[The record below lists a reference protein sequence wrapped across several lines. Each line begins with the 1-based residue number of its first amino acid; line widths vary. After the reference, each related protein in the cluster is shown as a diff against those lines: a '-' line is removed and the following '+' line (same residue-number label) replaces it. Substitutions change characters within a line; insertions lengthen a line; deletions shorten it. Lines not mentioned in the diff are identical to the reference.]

1 MGIDEKS
8 FFNETNSIV
17 NHELLIFLRY
27 GLRLL
32 KPGRGDT
39 LALISRLVASAY
51 NYFNVE
57 ATFEEKAGLAKQLLN
72 EYEQSL
78 HTSHQANKLYHPP
91 FIVKNKHELVI
102 TQQNVAKAAKAF
114 TIIHTRLMDLIDVNR
129 TSKMSYQQFSV
140 YLKPLVA
147 QCLRH
152 GEVNLN
158 GVEQLVLESMLL
170 DEMIGFGPLE
180 PLLADPSVNDILV
193 NAPDKVY
200 VERNGYLELSATTFR
215 STAHIMHTIHQIVSR
230 AGRRIDANRPYVNVK
245 LENGTRIN
253 AVIPPIVLGSPT
265 ISIRKFSE
273 RPIYLE
279 HMVMNQNIS
288 AEMAIFLSLAVK
300 CRLNILI
307 SGGTGS
313 GKTTLLNAMSDSIDE
328 AERIITIE
336 DIAELRLNK
345 EHVVRL
351 ETRNTNIEG
360 GGTINERELV
370 INALRMRPDRLIL
383 GEVRGPEAFD
393 MLQAMNT
400 GHEGS
405 MSTIHANKVE
415 DVSFRFADMLA
426 MANVG
431 FTVQSSLQQIHSA
444 INLIVHTSRLLD
456 GVRRVVKI
464 SELVGVHEGDIQ
476 LQHLFEFQY
485 HVNEENNKIDGSF
498 VQHKV
503 TPRFMEKA
511 THFGLDKHLKAL
523 FRL

>member
-1 MGIDEKS
+1 MGFDEKGLL
-8 FFNETNSIV
+8 NETNFIANNDVLS
-17 NHELLIFLRY
+17 FLRY
-27 GLRLL
+27 ELRLL

-39 LALISRLVASAY
+39 HSLISRLVDSAY
-51 NYFNVE
+51 QYFDVQTT
-57 ATFEEKAGLAKQLLN
+57 AEEKTWLTKQLLH
-72 EYEQSL
+72 EYQQSISTVR
-78 HTSHQANKLYHPP
+78 HSNKLYHPP
-91 FIVKNKHELVI
+91 FIVKNQPELVVS
-102 TQQNVAKAAKAF
+102 QQNVAKAAKAF
-114 TIIHTRLMDLIDVNR
+114 TVIYIRLMDLIDVNR
-129 TSKMSYQQFSV
+129 TSKMNHHQFSV
-140 YLKPLVA
+140 YLKPLVT

-152 GEVNLN
+152 SDVNLN
-158 GVEQLVLESMLL
+158 AVEQLVLETMLL

-200 VERNGYLELSATTFR
+200 VERNGYLEHSATAFR
-215 STAHIMHTIHQIVSR
+215 GTDHIMHTIHQIVSR
-230 AGRRIDANRPYVNVK
+230 AGRRIDGSRPYVNVK
-245 LENGTRIN
+245 LEDGTRIN
-253 AVIPPIVLGSPT
+253 AVIPPIVLDSPT
-265 ISIRKFSE
+265 LSIRKFSE
-273 RPIYLE
+273 SPIYLE
-279 HMVMNQNIS
+279 NMVINQNIS
-288 AEMAIFLSLAVK
+288 AEMAMLLSLAVK

-328 AERIITIE
+328 TERIITIE

-351 ETRNTNIEG
+351 ETRSANSEG
-360 GGTINERELV
+360 GGAISERELV

-405 MSTIHANKVE
+405 MSTIHANRVE
-415 DVSFRFADMLA
+415 DVPFRFADMLA

-456 GVRRVVKI
+456 GVRRVMKI
-464 SELVGVHEGDIQ
+464 SELVSIHDGEIKFQ
-476 LQHLFEFQY
+476 NLFEFQY
-485 HVNEENNKIDGSF
+485 RVNEENNKIEGSF
-498 VQHKV
+498 VQNKV
-503 TPRFMEKA
+503 TPLFMEKA
-511 THFGLDKHLKAL
+511 AHFGLDKHLKVL

>member
-1 MGIDEKS
+1 MGFDEKN
-8 FFNETNSIV
+8 FLNETNSIV
-17 NHELLIFLRY
+17 NNEVLSFLRY
-27 GLRLL
+27 ELRLL
-32 KPGRGDT
+32 KPGRGDAQ
-39 LALISRLVASAY
+39 LLISRLVDSAY
-51 NYFNVE
+51 KYFN
-57 ATFEEKAGLAKQLLN
+57 AQTTAEEKAWLSGQLLN
-72 EYEQSL
+72 EYQKNIAAVRP
-78 HTSHQANKLYHPP
+78 HNKLYHPP
-91 FIVKNKHELVI
+91 FIVKNNPDLVI
-102 TQQNVAKAAKAF
+102 TEQNVAKAAKAF
-114 TIIHTRLMDLIDVNR
+114 TVIHIRLMDLIDVNR
-129 TSKMSYQQFSV
+129 TSKMSHQQFST
-140 YLKPLVA
+140 YLKPLVT

-152 GEVNLN
+152 SEVNLN
-158 GVEQLVLESMLL
+158 AVEQLVLETMLL

-200 VERNGYLELSATTFR
+200 VERNGYLERSATAFR
-215 STAHIMHTIHQIVSR
+215 GTEHILHTIHQIVSR
-230 AGRRIDANRPYVNVK
+230 AGRRIDGSRPYVNVK
-245 LENGTRIN
+245 LEDGTRIN

-265 ISIRKFSE
+265 LSIRKFSE

-279 HMVMNQNIS
+279 NMVINQNLS
-288 AEMAIFLSLAVK
+288 AEMAMFLNLAVK

-313 GKTTLLNAMSDSIDE
+313 GKTTLLNAMSDAIDE
-328 AERIITIE
+328 EERIITIE

-351 ETRNTNIEG
+351 ETRNANIEG
-360 GGTINERELV
+360 GGTISERELV

-405 MSTIHANKVE
+405 MSTIHANRVE
-415 DVSFRFADMLA
+415 DVPFRFADMLA

-431 FTVQSSLQQIHSA
+431 FTVQSSLQQINSA

-464 SELVGVHEGDIQ
+464 SELVGVHEGEIQ
-476 LQHLFEFQY
+476 LQNLFEFQY
-485 HVNEENNKIDGSF
+485 HVNEEDNKIEGAY
-498 VQHKV
+498 VQNRV
-503 TPRFMEKA
+503 TPLFLSKA
-511 THFGLDKHLKAL
+511 AHFGLDKHLKVL